1 MFKDKKVGSTT
12 DQGIFRVKG
21 DVKLMKWTNITL
33 ENVDLT
39 KVIFIWI
46 KENIVEEMTINNL
59 MVKNS
64 TFNAAKLVKT
74 NTIWNL

>member
-1 MFKDKKVGSTT
+1 
-12 DQGIFRVKG
+12 
-21 DVKLMKWTNITL
+21 MKWTNITL

-46 KENIVEEMTINNL
+46 KDNIVEEMTINNL
-59 MVKNS
+59 TVKNS
-64 TFNAAKLVKT
+64 SFNAAKLVKT